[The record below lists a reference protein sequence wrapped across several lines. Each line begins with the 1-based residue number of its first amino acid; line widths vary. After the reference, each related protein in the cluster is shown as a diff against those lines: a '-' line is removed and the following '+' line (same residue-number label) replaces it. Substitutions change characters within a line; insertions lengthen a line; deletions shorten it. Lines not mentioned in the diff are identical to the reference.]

1 LEFQTMSS
9 SIERPTPRMSPD
21 EALEL
26 LKEGNRRFLNGEP
39 IRPALSNAAR
49 RASLAQAQRPFC
61 VLVGCSDSRV
71 SPELLFGVGL
81 GELFI
86 VRNAGNVVDLAA
98 MGSIEYGVS
107 VLGAP
112 LVLVLGHERCGAV
125 QAAVNVVEHDA
136 TFPGSIGQMIEPI
149 IPAVLRARRDGT
161 DDLLDRSVR
170 ANVARVVDRLRN
182 TEQMLME
189 PQTDGT
195 LKIIGARYDLEDGNV
210 EFMI

>member
-1 LEFQTMSS
+1 MTDTNG
-9 SIERPTPRMSPD
+9 RPKPRMSPD
-21 EALEL
+21 EALRL
-26 LKEGNRRFLNGEP
+26 LKEGNQRFQRGEVVQP
-39 IRPALSNAAR
+39 LSRPDHMAT
-49 RASLAQAQRPFC
+49 LAKAQSPFC

-71 SPELLFGVGL
+71 SPELLFGRGL
-81 GELFI
+81 GDLFI

-98 MGSIEYGVS
+98 MGSIEYGVA

-125 QAAVNVVEHDA
+125 QAAVDVVENDA

-170 ANVARVVDRLRN
+170 LNVRRVVERLRT

-189 PQTDGT
+189 PLRNGT
-195 LKIIGARYDLEDGNV
+195 LKIMGARYDLDDGHV
-210 EFMI
+210 EFLE